1 MKLPLSWLA
10 EYVTL
15 PKKVSLDQIVEG
27 FVKVGFE
34 VEGVENPA
42 DNIQG
47 ALVVGQ
53 VVSIEELTEFKKP
66 IRYVALNCGE
76 KNLRYVVCGAT
87 NFKEKDFVVVAM
99 PGSVL
104 PGGFAIAVRE
114 TYGKTSNGMI
124 CSARE
129 LGLGDDHSGIM
140 VLEPKKTKPG
150 ADAKAILGV
159 DDPVID
165 IAVNPDRGYAMSI
178 RGAAR
183 ELAMALNLEFK
194 DVNSKA

>member
-76 KNLRYVVCGAT
+76 KNLRSVVCGAT

-150 ADAKAILGV
+150 ADAK
-159 DDPVID
+159 
-165 IAVNPDRGYAMSI
+165 
-178 RGAAR
+178 
-183 ELAMALNLEFK
+183 
-194 DVNSKA
+194 